1 MAKKSNTEEVQV
13 KDLYVVT
20 EENITELCELIP
32 TCRIS
37 LDKPGVVF
45 NTESGKH
52 YAHVGSTIE
61 FDGTEWKV
69 SL

>member
-1 MAKKSNTEEVQV
+1 MAKKSNPEVEV
-13 KDLYVVT
+13 KDLYVVN

-32 TCRIS
+32 TCRIA

-45 NTESGKH
+45 NVEGGKQ
-52 YAHVGSTIE
+52 YAYVGTTIE
-61 FDGTEWKV
+61 FDGTAWKV